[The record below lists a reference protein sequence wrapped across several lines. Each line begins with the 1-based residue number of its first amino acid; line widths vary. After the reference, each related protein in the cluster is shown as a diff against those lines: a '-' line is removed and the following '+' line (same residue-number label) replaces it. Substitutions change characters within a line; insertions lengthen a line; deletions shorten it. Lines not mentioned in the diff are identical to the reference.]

1 MDDEVRLGFRKR
13 ALETRPSDAGQ
24 LPEYLKVG
32 NRFASAGLAGGVF
45 GLAGVLLAFPQAIS
59 WMTAI
64 AGMVLAAV
72 GFAKYCKRS
81 ATNRNAAILGAS
93 LSWLSL
99 VLLLT
104 QAAVALHVP
113 MGPGG

>member
-1 MDDEVRLGFRKR
+1 VDDEARLGFRQR
-13 ALETRPSDAGQ
+13 ALENRPSDTGE

-32 NRFASAGLAGGVF
+32 NRFASAGLACGVF
-45 GLAGVLLAFPQAIS
+45 GLAAALLAFPPAIG

-64 AGMVLAAV
+64 TSMLLAAV
-72 GFAKYCKRS
+72 GFVKYCKRS
-81 ATNRNAAILGAS
+81 ATNRDAAILGAF

-113 MGPGG
+113 IMPG

>member
-1 MDDEVRLGFRKR
+1 VDDEARLGFRQR
-13 ALETRPSDAGQ
+13 ALENRPSDTGE

-32 NRFASAGLAGGVF
+32 NRFASAGLACGVF
-45 GLAGVLLAFPQAIS
+45 GLAAALLAIG

-64 AGMVLAAV
+64 TSMLLAAV
-72 GFAKYCKRS
+72 GFVKYCKRS
-81 ATNRNAAILGAS
+81 ATSRDVAILGAF

-113 MGPGG
+113 IMPG